1 MESGIIKI
9 DVPEI
14 NFGSIPLTSDVRH
27 QPSHIA
33 KHVRPAKNKNSNFAA
48 VETRRG
54 GEKK

>member
-27 QPSHIA
+27 QPSQTMSDPSESKDIIL
-33 KHVRPAKNKNSNFAA
+33 RLKNP
-48 VETRRG
+48 TGRR
-54 GEKK
+54 KK